1 VKKSYLIF
9 AFVEKKK
16 KKRKSTVAFSV
27 SCGMGARSHYT
38 KIDTQ
43 KQKTLREE
51 GKNRKKKRKGLF
63 SFT

>member
-1 VKKSYLIF
+1 MCEEVLSKLF
-9 AFVEKKK
+9 LVEKE

-27 SCGMGARSHYT
+27 SYGMGARSHYT

-51 GKNRKKKRKGLF
+51 GTK
-63 SFT
+63 